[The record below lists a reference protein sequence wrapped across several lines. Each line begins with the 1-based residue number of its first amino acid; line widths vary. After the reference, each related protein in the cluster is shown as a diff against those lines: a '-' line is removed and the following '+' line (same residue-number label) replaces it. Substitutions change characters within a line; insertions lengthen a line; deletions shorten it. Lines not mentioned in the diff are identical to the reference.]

1 MSGPRAATGIRSI
14 NPDQSRAFL
23 LGPVSLC
30 LILLFSSLILTG
42 CAREEKRTAVS
53 VDVSG
58 RYERARAK
66 RPNPDLWA
74 AANEH
79 VEFIDKTMSDPF
91 GGLLA
96 TSWYT
101 PKNAPGERFRL
112 TISILGSELVETN
125 LKIVIVKQVQR
136 GGVWR
141 DDSVSGST
149 VAALHARIM
158 KSARVR
164 AGETKS

>member
-1 MSGPRAATGIRSI
+1 MGP
-14 NPDQSRAFL
+14 
-23 LGPVSLC
+23 LGLC
-30 LILLFSSLILTG
+30 LFVLLSSLTLAG

-58 RYERARAK
+58 RYDRARAT
-66 RPNPDLWA
+66 RPNADLWA

-96 TSWYT
+96 TTWYT
-101 PKNAPGERFRL
+101 PKYAPGERFRV
-112 TISILGSELVETN
+112 TISILGAELVETN

-136 GGVWR
+136 GGAWR
-141 DDSVSGST
+141 SDAVSGST

-158 KSARVR
+158 KAARVR

>member
-1 MSGPRAATGIRSI
+1 M
-14 NPDQSRAFL
+14 
-23 LGPVSLC
+23 
-30 LILLFSSLILTG
+30 LTA
-42 CAREEKRTAVS
+42 CAREEKKTAVS

-58 RYERARAK
+58 RYDRARAT

-96 TSWYT
+96 TTWYT
-101 PKNAPGERFRL
+101 PKNAPGELFRL
-112 TISILGSELVETN
+112 TISILGAELVETN

-136 GGVWR
+136 GGAWR
-141 DDSVSGST
+141 SGAVSGST